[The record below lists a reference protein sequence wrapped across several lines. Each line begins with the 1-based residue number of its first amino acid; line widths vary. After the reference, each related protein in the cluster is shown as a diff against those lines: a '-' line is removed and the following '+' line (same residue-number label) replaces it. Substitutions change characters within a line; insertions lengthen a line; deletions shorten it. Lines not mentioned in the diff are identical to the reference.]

1 MESTSP
7 SLAIPST
14 SLKPQPRSPAG
25 PLEKQRTSSEWV
37 CHFEENEQRQAEM
50 AWDEVFE
57 LNPTE
62 RRAISQSIAVF
73 QLGESSEGLYFKAA
87 GARYAATHDDSFYP
101 QALDLFIA
109 EENRHAAYL
118 GRFMR
123 RHGIAF
129 KESEWTDSVF
139 RAVRRLAGLEISVSV
154 LITAE
159 LIATVYYRG
168 LREATRSV
176 CLRRI
181 CNQIL
186 KDEDEHLLFQAG
198 VLGKMRRGHG
208 PVRRWFTRWLS
219 RGFMAGTL
227 VVVWTSAHRRVLR
240 AGGIPFTEYV
250 RDTWRELE
258 RCLRLAERGAELP
271 ASNFAATSAGTRR
284 AKDSVDKG

>member
-1 MESTSP
+1 MENNPP
-7 SLAIPST
+7 SLAA
-14 SLKPQPRSPAG
+14 SPANTTTATTTTPPILEVALSGRWNAKTRSG
-25 PLEKQRTSSEWV
+25 PGQESHRSSTEWA
-37 CHFEENEQRQAEM
+37 CHFTENIKRQADIV
-50 AWDEVFE
+50 WDEDFE

-62 RRAISQSIAVF
+62 RRAISQSMAIF

-87 GARYAATHDDSFYP
+87 GARYAETHDDSVYP
-101 QALDLFIA
+101 EALDLFIA

-129 KESEWTDSVF
+129 KEHEWTDSVF
-139 RAVRRLAGLEISVSV
+139 RWVRRLAGLEISVSV

-159 LIATVYYRG
+159 LVATVYYRG

-176 CLRRI
+176 CLKQI

-208 PVRRWFTRWLS
+208 PVRRALTRTLS
-219 RGFMAGTL
+219 RVFMAGTL
-227 VVVWTSAHRRVLR
+227 IVVWTSVHRRVLK
-240 AGGIPFTEYV
+240 AGGIPFREVV
-250 RDTWRELE
+250 RDTWSELE
-258 RCLRLAERGAELP
+258 RCLRLAERHTE
-271 ASNFAATSAGTRR
+271 
-284 AKDSVDKG
+284 

>member
-1 MESTSP
+1 MKSASSHSVVSVPNSASRE
-7 SLAIPST
+7 
-14 SLKPQPRSPAG
+14 PRSTV
-25 PLEKQRTSSEWV
+25 KQRNSLEWA
-37 CHFEENEQRQAEM
+37 CHFEQNKEQQPDIC
-50 AWDEVFE
+50 WDEVYE
-57 LNPTE
+57 LNSSE
-62 RRAISQSIAVF
+62 RRAISQSMAVF

-87 GARYAATHDDSFYP
+87 GARYAVIHDDPVYP
-101 QALDLFIA
+101 QALALFIA

-129 KESEWTDSVF
+129 KEHEWTDSVF
-139 RAVRRLAGLEISVSV
+139 RWVRRLAGLEISVSV

-176 CLRRI
+176 CLKEI

-186 KDEDEHLLFQAG
+186 KDEGQHLLFQAG
-198 VLGKMRRGHG
+198 VLAKMRRGHG
-208 PVRRWFTRWLS
+208 PVRRALIRILS

-227 VVVWTSAHRRVLR
+227 LVVWLSAHRRVLR
-240 AGGIPFTEYV
+240 AGGISLREYV

-258 RCLRLAERGAELP
+258 HCLRLAEQ
-271 ASNFAATSAGTRR
+271 
-284 AKDSVDKG
+284 